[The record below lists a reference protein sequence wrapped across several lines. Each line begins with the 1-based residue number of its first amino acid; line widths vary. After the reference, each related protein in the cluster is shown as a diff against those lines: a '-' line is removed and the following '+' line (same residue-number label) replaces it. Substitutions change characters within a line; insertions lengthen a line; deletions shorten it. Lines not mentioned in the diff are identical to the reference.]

1 MQVSVAGPAGYFS
14 MLFTFTFQSELTV
27 VQKNNGHNEI
37 RLCAVAPVKYDL
49 YDLHLADI
57 TFTFSLSGS
66 YCTFTNHTSLLDS
79 LSGICANFPRLII
92 KPSSTDGLYQQPP
105 RKLSCFESRLSWT
118 A

>member
-1 MQVSVAGPAGYFS
+1 MQVSVAGHAGYFS
-14 MLFTFTFQSELTV
+14 LLFTFSFHLELTV
-27 VQKNNGHNEI
+27 VQKNNGYNEI
-37 RLCAVAPVKYDL
+37 QLCAVAPAKYDL
-49 YDLHLADI
+49 YGLHLADI